1 MAAGNGNPDHEM
13 VVEAAY
19 RIQLTKFAW
28 VEPDVQWVI
37 KPAGTNRIPDALVIG
52 TEMGV
57 VF

>member
-37 KPAGTNRIPDALVIG
+37 NPAGTGRIPDALVIG